1 MSFTQFLSILKA
13 RKKVALM
20 VLLLTIGVTLLVSFV
35 LPKRYSATA
44 SVVIDVKPDP
54 ISAVMYPGM
63 LSPTFMATQVDVI
76 RSDRVALRVAK
87 NLKLTESPVVREQ
100 WMSDTKGS
108 GAIEDWLAASLQ
120 KQLDVQ
126 PSRESNVIAVSYSA
140 PDASFAAALANA
152 FVQAYLDVSLE
163 LRVDPAKQYTAFF
176 DTRGKEAR
184 DALEAAQAKLSTF
197 QNDKGI
203 IAADERLDIETS
215 RLNELSSQLVMLQ
228 AVSSESTSRQQQAQ
242 GGSSDRMQ
250 EVLNNSVISGLKVD
264 LTRAE
269 ARLQELS
276 ARLGDSNPQV
286 IEAKASIAE
295 LRSRMDV
302 EVKRVTGGVTV
313 SNSINK
319 QREAQLRAD
328 LETQRGKV
336 LRLKAVRDEAA
347 VLSRDVENAQR
358 SYDAVLAR
366 LNQATLESQSTQ
378 NQVNILTRAVPPAE
392 PSSPKILL
400 NSLLSIFVGAVLAV
414 AVALGL
420 EMADRRIR
428 ANADILDVL
437 GLPVLGTLPHPNAK
451 TNRVMAGNSLMQQ
464 RLLGSS
470 AIAKGNQ

>member
-1 MSFTQFLSILKA
+1 M
-13 RKKVALM
+13 
-20 VLLLTIGVTLLVSFV
+20 
-35 LPKRYSATA
+35 
-44 SVVIDVKPDP
+44 
-54 ISAVMYPGM
+54 
-63 LSPTFMATQVDVI
+63 
-76 RSDRVALRVAK
+76 
-87 NLKLTESPVVREQ
+87 
-100 WMSDTKGS
+100 
-108 GAIEDWLAASLQ
+108 
-120 KQLDVQ
+120 
-126 PSRESNVIAVSYSA
+126 
-140 PDASFAAALANA
+140 
-152 FVQAYLDVSLE
+152 
-163 LRVDPAKQYTAFF
+163 
-176 DTRGKEAR
+176 
-184 DALEAAQAKLSTF
+184 
-197 QNDKGI
+197 
-203 IAADERLDIETS
+203 
-215 RLNELSSQLVMLQ
+215 
-228 AVSSESTSRQQQAQ
+228 
-242 GGSSDRMQ
+242 
-250 EVLNNSVISGLKVD
+250 
-264 LTRAE
+264 
-269 ARLQELS
+269 
-276 ARLGDSNPQV
+276 GDNNPQV
-286 IEAKASIAE
+286 IEAKASSAE
-295 LRSRMDV
+295 LRSRMDI

-319 QREAQLRAD
+319 QREAQVRAD

-400 NSLLSIFVGAVLAV
+400 NSLLSIFVGGVLAV

-451 TNRVMAGNSLMQQ
+451 TNRAMAGNSLMQQ